1 MTRAAAIALAAV
13 AVLAGAARAE
23 WKAVEERWS
32 VQELGG
38 RPCGRSYERVD
49 EGSAEHAGLV
59 RTVSRVEM
67 RFRRL
72 SQETRVELESTFV
85 ETEAGDPVE
94 ATVVQGKGERVRY
107 VFARADAG
115 EGGKESWSAAVERGA
130 GAAAERIPVP
140 GEFLTPREAA
150 AFVAAR
156 HRSGAER
163 VAFRTVDAQSGLAV
177 AEVTMVRGAEEKR
190 VVSGRALRAVRYATT
205 NSLVPVP
212 GSELVDD
219 AGRSIESTVRFPGL
233 GELSVRLAT
242 REEAD
247 RAYEAATFD
256 LLAGTFV
263 RTPAIARYA
272 TRERLSFTVR
282 SDADGVADLPTA
294 GAQVAERIDART
306 QRVDVDVR
314 RGSAPDAG
322 DATDARWLR
331 ATELMDFGHE
341 AVRALLAQAKLPEGT
356 RDREVAEALREL
368 VHRHLR
374 RKDMATAFG
383 SASEA
388 ARTRSG
394 DCTEHGVLLAALLR
408 AKGVPSRVAS
418 GLVYVPAMDGQG
430 PGFGWHLWTQA
441 LVVPAE
447 GGEARAWVDFD
458 ATIGGAGRGFHAAH
472 ILVATSDLAGGATD
486 PAFARAVALLGGTAI
501 ELADEPAGAK
511 PEGASP

>member
-1 MTRAAAIALAAV
+1 MTRAAAILLAAV
-13 AVLAGAARAE
+13 AALAGAAHAE

-85 ETEAGDPVE
+85 ETAAGDPVE

-107 VFARADAG
+107 VFARDGA
-115 EGGKESWSAAVERGA
+115 SWSAAVERGG
-130 GAAAERIPVP
+130 GAAAERIAVP

-156 HRSGAER
+156 HKAGAARIE
-163 VAFRTVDAQSGLAV
+163 FRTVDAQSGLAV
-177 AEVTMVRGAEEKR
+177 AEVAMVRGAEER
-190 VVSGRALRAVRYATT
+190 RTVADRALRAVRYATT

-212 GSELVDD
+212 GSELVDE

-242 REEAD
+242 RAEAD
-247 RAYEAATFD
+247 RAYDEATFD

-282 SDADGVADLPTA
+282 SDADGVADLPSA
-294 GAQVAERIDART
+294 GAQVASRIDART
-306 QRVDVDVR
+306 QRVEVDVR
-314 RGSAPDAG
+314 RGSAPEAG

-341 AVRALLAQAKLPEGT
+341 AVRELLAQARLPEGA
-356 RDREVAEALREL
+356 RDGEVAESLREL
-368 VHRHLR
+368 VHGHLR

-408 AKGVPSRVAS
+408 AKGIPSRVAS

-441 LVVPAE
+441 LVAPPD
-447 GGEARAWVDFD
+447 GGDGRAWIDLD

-486 PAFARAVALLGGTAI
+486 PAFARAVALLGGTTI
-501 ELADEPAGAK
+501 ELADGPGK
-511 PEGASP
+511 PQREGASP